1 MVLDFLEI
9 EALKQAGNS
18 GGFMSK
24 AKKIGL
30 SVVALVVVGAVIAG
44 SVARASG
51 KKIEVQTGKV
61 AKKDLISKVS
71 ASGEIRPKKFVNI
84 SSEVPGRIVRLLVKE
99 GDQVKRGQILA
110 RIDAKRFEET
120 ARQAE
125 AGLGASRSDLDR
137 TMADLELS
145 RQSLERQ
152 KRMHADKLIS
162 DQLLEQAQSEFKM
175 KQAGVESQRKRV
187 TQQSAIVATNQDD
200 LGKTVVVA
208 PMDGV
213 VTSLQKEEGETV
225 VGAQSFSAT
234 VICVVADL
242 SVMEVEILVDETDIR
257 NLSLGQTADVRVD
270 ALEGTI
276 IKGEVTE
283 IGSSAI
289 PRGASAAAASN
300 VNTSNQAKDFKVTVT
315 LKDPPVTLRPGLNA
329 TADVITARREG
340 VVAAPIQAV
349 VVRQVEKDGKVIDPS
364 IGQAGP
370 AEGSGPAGA
379 TTSRAAKLEEKEGV
393 FVIQDG
399 KAVFRAV
406 KTGIIGDSDI
416 EIIEGV
422 KDGEEIVTGSYR
434 TLRTLK
440 NESLLKIEVQGSKGS
455 K

>member
-1 MVLDFLEI
+1 
-9 EALKQAGNS
+9 
-18 GGFMSK
+18 MSK

-30 SVVALVVVGAVIAG
+30 SVVALVIVGAVIAA
-44 SVARASG
+44 SVARSNG
-51 KKIEVQTGKV
+51 NKVEVQTGKV
-61 AKKDLISKVS
+61 GKKDLVSKVS
-71 ASGEIRPKKFVNI
+71 ASGEIRPKKFVNV
-84 SSEVPGRIVRLLVKE
+84 SSDVAGRIVRLLVKE

-110 RIDAKRFEET
+110 RIDAKRFEES
-120 ARQAE
+120 ARQSE
-125 AGLGASRSDLDR
+125 AGLGASRSELDR
-137 TMADLELS
+137 ALADLELS
-145 RQSLERQ
+145 RQGLERSR
-152 KRMHADKLIS
+152 KMHREQLIS
-162 DQLLEQAQSEFKM
+162 DQLLEQSESEFKM
-175 KQAGVESQRKRV
+175 KQAAVESQRKRV

-225 VGAQSFSAT
+225 IGAQSFSPT

-257 NLSLGQTADVRVD
+257 NLSLGQIAEVRVD
-270 ALEGTI
+270 ALEGSI
-276 IKGEVTE
+276 IKGTVTE

-289 PRGASAAAASN
+289 PRGAAANTGSN

-315 LKDPPVTLRPGLNA
+315 LNDPPAALRPGLNA
-329 TADVITARREG
+329 TADVITAKREA

-349 VVRQVEKDGKVIDPS
+349 VVRQIDKDGKVVDPA

-370 AEGSGPAGA
+370 ADGGNTPAR
-379 TTSRAAKLEEKEGV
+379 TAKLEEKEGIFLV
-393 FVIQDG
+393 QAG
-399 KAVFRAV
+399 KAVFKQV

-422 KDGEEIVTGSYR
+422 KDGEEIIIGSYR
-434 TLRTLK
+434 TLRTLR
-440 NESLLKIEVQGSKGS
+440 NDAILKIEAPSGKGS